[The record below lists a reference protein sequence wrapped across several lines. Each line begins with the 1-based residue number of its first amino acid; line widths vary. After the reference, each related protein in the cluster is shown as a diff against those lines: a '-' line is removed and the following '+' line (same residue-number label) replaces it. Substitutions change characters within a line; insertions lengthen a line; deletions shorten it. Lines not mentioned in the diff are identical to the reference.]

1 MRGSNGGP
9 KSKAGKAAVSR
20 NALKHGI
27 MSPHP
32 VIIEGL
38 ETAAGWQRHLEGIA
52 ANLAPEGALEEA
64 LAERVALCVWRLRR
78 ATHYETAMLNYQ
90 VMHTEDDLIL
100 ADR

>member
-32 VIIEGL
+32 VIIEGI
-38 ETAAGWQRHLEGIA
+38 ETEAAWHRFRHGIVE
-52 ANLAPEGALEEA
+52 NLAPEGALEED
-64 LAERVALCVWRLRR
+64 LAESIALLR
-78 ATHYETAMLNYQ
+78 
-90 VMHTEDDLIL
+90 
-100 ADR
+100 